1 MVVSAQ
7 QSGRHQIE
15 KALDSISAC
24 HNISFLF
31 NKAPK
36 WEQKDG
42 GYYYNY
48 EAQAAPGRDGAVAAS
63 RAIHVC

>member
-7 QSGRHQIE
+7 HSGRHQIE

-31 NKAPK
+31 NRAPK

-48 EAQAAPGRDGAVAAS
+48 EAKPAAGT
-63 RAIHVC
+63 